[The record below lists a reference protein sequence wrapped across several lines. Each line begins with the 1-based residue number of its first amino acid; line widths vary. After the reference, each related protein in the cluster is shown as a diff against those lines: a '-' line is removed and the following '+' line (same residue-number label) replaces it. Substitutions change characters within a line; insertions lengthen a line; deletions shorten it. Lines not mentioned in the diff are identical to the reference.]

1 MKAVIEKGS
10 IEKLNGQN
18 PTRIYF
24 DREDN
29 RAWVNVYA
37 DGNSW
42 DNYHS
47 DSVVEIRQPVE
58 ADWSK
63 WTKKNVVESI
73 RWTLDQIQIENQYK

>member
-1 MKAVIEKGS
+1 MKTVIEKGS

-18 PTRIYF
+18 PTRIYY
-24 DREDN
+24 DRETSKV
-29 RAWVNVYA
+29 WVNVYA
-37 DGNSW
+37 DGNSF

-47 DSVVEIRQPVE
+47 GDIIEVRQPVE

-73 RWTLDQIQIENQYK
+73 RWTLEQTQIENQYK